1 MGLLE
6 SRLGWLRI
14 VSRAAGADY
23 SVVKN
28 SLSRK
33 WEKMGL
39 VGTFSKGSSP
49 ISRCT
54 ATERL
59 WDRRRAGCLAEV
71 ADLLALVSSDSAD
84 SGRPRAPRNGRS
96 TRLEASH
103 DRSRCPTFQH
113 RRIATLPHRV
123 AGQPGAGCAHTHTCT
138 DTLPAQ
144 CEAVKSHGARFAV
157 SHWLDGGRKF
167 DGLRGHFT
175 LRWWEVDRANPAV
188 RSNPDMVRVP
198 PLDRLE
204 GWSAPRSRSG
214 WVDGPHFPARWTRP
228 RIACLVRS
236 CSRRWRHWTQAST
249 CARIALR
256 AGSPPAIASNSAS
269 SGQVRIKLI
278 GWFLASH
285 GVCVGSF
292 VRCGRRAGCD

>member
-71 ADLLALVSSDSAD
+71 ADLLALVSSNSAD
-84 SGRPRAPRNGRS
+84 SGRPRAPRNGRL
-96 TRLEASH
+96 TRLGASH

-113 RRIATLPHRV
+113 RRIATLRYRV
-123 AGQPGAGCAHTHTCT
+123 SEQPGAGCAPNYTYRA
-138 DTLPAQ
+138 TLPALCQ
-144 CEAVKSHGARFAV
+144 AVKSRGARFAV
-157 SHWLDGGRKF
+157 SLWLGGGRNF
-167 DGLRGHFT
+167 DWLPGHFT
-175 LRWWEVDRANPAV
+175 LRWSERHRADPAV
-188 RSNPDMVRVP
+188 RSNPHMVRVP

-214 WVDGPHFPARWTRP
+214 SVDGPLFCSALDERP
-228 RIACLVRS
+228 RSCGPLRFDVWPNRESTVTSEDGLVGNWFQPRALPAA
-236 CSRRWRHWTQAST
+236 AST
-249 CARIALR
+249 LWA
-256 AGSPPAIASNSAS
+256 
-269 SGQVRIKLI
+269 
-278 GWFLASH
+278 
-285 GVCVGSF
+285 
-292 VRCGRRAGCD
+292 